1 LPVVNGVPFP
11 RGVDGLSVDWL
22 TSVLHSA
29 ERLSAPVGVASFR
42 AERIGEG
49 VGMTSYLYR
58 LHLTYE
64 GSPTVKHGEGSAPA
78 TVIVKFATD
87 DPTTRSMIDSL
98 SLYQREVRFYAELSE
113 GNPFRIPF
121 CYLAQQA
128 TDSTD
133 FILVLEDVGALSAID
148 QLIGCTWEQ
157 SVLAV
162 QTVAGF
168 HAKWWEHASLDGL
181 SETFPPLSLPG
192 YKVMLPYLFGVG
204 LEFLKTLLPELIS
217 PSIATFAEQWGTY
230 CPAILDAIAEPKTLC
245 HGDWRADNLF
255 IDGDNMAA
263 LDFQILGIGSGLY
276 DVAYFT
282 SQSMEPSVRAGRDR
296 ELIALYV
303 AALQS
308 HGVSIDLEVAWR
320 QYRQA
325 LMFCFIY
332 PVNLMSGYETMDP
345 RGQELMRTILI
356 RSAAAVEDTHAIEAL
371 PPLDGSLHS

>member
-1 LPVVNGVPFP
+1 MNGVPFP
-11 RGVDGLSVDWL
+11 RGVDGLTSDWL

-29 ERLSAPVGVASFR
+29 ERLSAPVGVESFQT
-42 AERIGEG
+42 ERIGEG

-58 LHLTYE
+58 VHLTYE
-64 GSPTVKHGEGSAPA
+64 AASGAMQHAEGSAPE

-113 GNPFRIPF
+113 GNAFRIPF

-128 TDSTD
+128 TNSTD
-133 FILVLEDVGALSAID
+133 FVLVLEDVGALSALD
-148 QLIGCTWEQ
+148 QLVGCTWEQ

-162 QTVAGF
+162 RTVAGF

-217 PSIATFAEQWGTY
+217 PTIATFAEQWGAH
-230 CPAILDAIAEPKTLC
+230 CPTILDDIAEPRTLC

-255 IDGDNMAA
+255 LDGDNMAA

-282 SQSMEPSVRAGRDR
+282 SQSMEPSVRAGRDK
-296 ELIALYV
+296 ELITHYV
-303 AALQS
+303 EALQT
-308 HGVSIDLEVAWR
+308 HGVTIDLELAWR
-320 QYRQA
+320 QYREA
-325 LMFCFIY
+325 LMFCFLY
-332 PVNLMSGYETMDP
+332 PVNLMSGYEAMDP
-345 RGQELMRTILI
+345 RGQQLMRTLLV
-356 RSAAAVEDTHAIEAL
+356 RSAAAIEDTHAIEAL
-371 PPLDGSLHS
+371 QGLPVPL

>member
-1 LPVVNGVPFP
+1 VNGVPFP

-217 PSIATFAEQWGTY
+217 PSIDTFAEQWGTY

>member
-1 LPVVNGVPFP
+1 VNGVPFP
-11 RGVDGLSVDWL
+11 RDLAGLSTDWL

-29 ERLSAPVGVASFR
+29 ERLSAPVGVASFS

-58 LHLTYE
+58 VHLTYE
-64 GSPTVKHGEGSAPA
+64 VPPSGAGGHAPGSAPA

-128 TDSTD
+128 TNSTD
-133 FILVLEDVGALSAID
+133 FVLVLEDVGALSAID
-148 QLIGCTWEQ
+148 QLVGCTWEQ

-162 QTVAGF
+162 QTVAAF
-168 HAKWWEHASLDGL
+168 HAKWWEHDSLDGFA
-181 SETFPPLSLPG
+181 ETFPPLSLPG

-204 LEFLKTLLPELIS
+204 LDFLKAQLPELLS
-217 PSIATFAEQWGTY
+217 PTLATFAEQWGTY
-230 CPAILDAIAEPKTLC
+230 CPAILDSIAEPRTLC

-282 SQSMEPSVRAGRDR
+282 SQSMEPAVRAGRDK

-332 PVNLMSGYETMDP
+332 PVNLMSGYEAMDP
-345 RGQELMRTILI
+345 RGQQLMRTILL
-356 RSAAAVEDTHAIEAL
+356 RSAAAVEDTNATEAL
-371 PPLDGSLHS
+371 PVLS